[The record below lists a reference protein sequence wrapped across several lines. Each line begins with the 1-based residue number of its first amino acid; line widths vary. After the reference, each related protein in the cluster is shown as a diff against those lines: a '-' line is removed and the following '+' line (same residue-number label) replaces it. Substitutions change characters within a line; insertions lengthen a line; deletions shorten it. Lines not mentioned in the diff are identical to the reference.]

1 MTNLNIVN
9 DLKKNLD
16 RIKVD
21 SFNNIFFYIYSIKTT
36 RNKQHQYILMEKNNN
51 KYNLIKYNKKNG
63 SIKNSIKKISNNINS
78 IGVKKLNK
86 AKKKIFYTEG
96 YFENNENIYIFIKV
110 KNIVDIY
117 TYNENDRLIWA
128 TKHEILNYKKIL
140 NHKIDKNVINF
151 FLNNYKS
158 FSFENEHSFIT
169 LYLETKED
177 MSILEI
183 INSFDKILKK
193 FYCIHVQKI
202 KNKEKIIRVI
212 IDKVDNIIDNKF
224 FFNNSNNLNIISIF
238 E

>member
-21 SFNNIFFYIYSIKTT
+21 SFNNIFFFIYSIKIT
-36 RNKQHQYILMEKNNN
+36 RNKQHQYILMEKDNN

-63 SIKNSIKKISNNINS
+63 SIKNSIKKISNKINS

-86 AKKKIFYTEG
+86 AKKKIFNTEG
-96 YFENNENIYIFIKV
+96 YFEKNENIYIFINV

-117 TYNENDRLIWA
+117 TYNKNDKLIWA

-140 NHKIDKNVINF
+140 NNKIDKNFINF
-151 FLNNYKS
+151 FLNNYRS

-169 LYLETKED
+169 LYLEIKED
-177 MSILEI
+177 ISILEI
-183 INSFDKILKK
+183 INSFDTDLKK

-202 KNKEKIIRVI
+202 KNRGKIIRVI
-212 IDKVDNIIDNKF
+212 IDKVENIIDNKF
-224 FFNNSNNLNIISIF
+224 FFNTSNNLNIISIF